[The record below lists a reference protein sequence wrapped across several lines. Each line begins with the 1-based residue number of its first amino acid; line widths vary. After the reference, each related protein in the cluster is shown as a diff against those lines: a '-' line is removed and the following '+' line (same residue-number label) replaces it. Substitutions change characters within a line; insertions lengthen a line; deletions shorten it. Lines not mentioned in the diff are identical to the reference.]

1 MDLSASAAISPI
13 PRTYRE
19 ALADPNWYSA
29 MLDEYKALMANN
41 TWSLVPRVAG
51 ANVVTGK
58 WLFRHKLNPDGS
70 LARYKARWVVRGCS
84 QQAGVDYGETLS
96 PVIKPATI
104 RTVLSLAVSED
115 WPIHQLD
122 VKNAF
127 LHGTLTETVLAQQPS
142 GFVGPSYPKH
152 VCRLNKSLY
161 GLKQAPRTWFL
172 RFTNFLFT
180 MGFHASKS
188 DPSLFIQNKA
198 GRIAYLL
205 LYVDDIILTANSMT
219 LLTSIINSL
228 CCEFSM
234 SPLQHFLGINVT
246 RTAYGLFLSQDQYAT
261 DILECAKMVNCNPS
275 NTPVDTKQKPSAQTG
290 KPVPDGTEYRSLAG
304 ALQYLTLTRPDISFA
319 VQQICLFMHDP
330 RDTHMQLLK
339 RVLLTMASLSPSHPV
354 IVLLPTLTPIGRG
367 VRTPVARHLGTG
379 VFLGDN
385 IVAWSSK
392 QQQTVS
398 RSSAE
403 AEYRGVANAVAE
415 LCWLRQLVTELHRP
429 PKESSIVYCDNVST
443 MYMHVAEP
451 NASSTHQTCRDIPTC
466 TSYGTELLLATSKSY
481 TFHQLFSSRMSSR
494 RDCQDRCLKISVPAY
509 TCNHLQAEGGLL
521 DE

>member
-1 MDLSASAAISPI
+1 VITRAKAGIFVPKRHMNLSASAAISPI

-70 LARYKARWVVRGCS
+70 LTRYKARWVVHGCS
-84 QQAGVDYGETLS
+84 QQAGVDYGETFS

-115 WPIHQLD
+115 WPIHQVD

-127 LHGTLTETVLAQQPS
+127 LHGTLTETILAQQPS
-142 GFVGPSYPKH
+142 GFVDPPYPKH

-188 DPSLFIQNKA
+188 DPSLFIQNTA

-205 LYVDDIILTANSMT
+205 LYVDDIILTANSMA

-234 SPLQHFLGINVT
+234 SDLGPLQHFLGINVT
-246 RTAYGLFLSQDQYAT
+246 RTADGMFLSQDQYAT
-261 DILECAKMVNCNPS
+261 DILEHAKMVNCNPS
-275 NTPVDTKQKPSAQTG
+275 NTPIDTKQKPSAQTG
-290 KPVPDGTEYRSLAG
+290 KPVLDATEYRSLAG
-304 ALQYLTLTRPDISFA
+304 ALQYLTLTRPD
-319 VQQICLFMHDP
+319 
-330 RDTHMQLLK
+330 
-339 RVLLTMASLSPSHPV
+339 
-354 IVLLPTLTPIGRG
+354 
-367 VRTPVARHLGTG
+367 RHL
-379 VFLGDN
+379 
-385 IVAWSSK
+385 
-392 QQQTVS
+392 
-398 RSSAE
+398 
-403 AEYRGVANAVAE
+403 
-415 LCWLRQLVTELHRP
+415 LCG
-429 PKESSIVYCDNVST
+429 ST
-443 MYMHVAEP
+443 NMFVHA
-451 NASSTHQTCRDIPTC
+451 
-466 TSYGTELLLATSKSY
+466 
-481 TFHQLFSSRMSSR
+481 
-494 RDCQDRCLKISVPAY
+494 
-509 TCNHLQAEGGLL
+509 
-521 DE
+521 